1 MRMPRFLL
9 LEDLFAVDA
18 AVGGFW
24 TGGLLAAAVSRVTL
38 LFFVPSAAV
47 DLKPVLGLF
56 VYGSLSEESDMSF

>member
-9 LEDLFAVDA
+9 LEGLFAADA
-18 AVGGFW
+18 AVGGCW
-24 TGGLLAAAVSRVTL
+24 WGGLLAPAVSRVTL

-56 VYGSLSEESDMSF
+56 VYGSLREESDMSF